1 MLLGGCYFQS
11 TTPLPSDE
19 IKRSRSPFNK
29 LCKLHFCSSTP
40 PDRVCMPTTTR
51 CQFQFQFDGNCPA
64 QSPNY
69 VENFSFAQFVEFNY
83 TLDSHN
89 LLSTY
94 SRWPTVYVCCFSFN
108 WGRFRYLPT
117 SLALSRRCSA
127 PVNNGTAELG
137 TAHSSII
144 SLGDDNHPASSPL
157 LYFVL
162 PHRTNKQ

>member
-1 MLLGGCYFQS
+1 
-11 TTPLPSDE
+11 
-19 IKRSRSPFNK
+19 
-29 LCKLHFCSSTP
+29 
-40 PDRVCMPTTTR
+40 MPTTTR

-69 VENFSFAQFVEFNY
+69 VENFSLAQFVEFNY

-94 SRWPTVYVCCFSFN
+94 SQWPTVYVCCFSFN

-144 SLGDDNHPASSPL
+144 SLGDDNHPASSL
-157 LYFVL
+157 SFILCC
-162 PHRTNKQ
+162 HTGRTNSNGGWTNLRKGLTTITIEQVVHLFPAVNITSS